1 MSNKTIFGLPVDVL
15 SASNMSFTAS
25 QVDGKYVLKSG
36 DSMSGNLAMEGGAG
50 IDVKDEGNVSVD
62 GKLDVK
68 GYGQFSGNL
77 GVLGNSTV
85 SGLLEAPGGVSSGTL
100 EATGEATFYDQVTM
114 EGKLDLKGN
123 GFFRENLDV
132 LGICNVGGV
141 LEAAGGAYID
151 GKIDVTGPATFA
163 WDVKMDTKL
172 DVKGDVKT
180 EGNLLAMGTL
190 GAVGNATFAGNALV
204 IGVLEVNDTVTAL
217 SNLIVADEAVAT
229 GVISAEAGIFKPDL
243 VVDPAVGVEV
253 IGNVSTDPITSIG
266 DKDNFTP
273 DVNAW
278 SAGWRF
284 VVKAGQNL
292 LVSHLLYASD
302 NMTTNR
308 DVGIWDATGNLLV
321 QATVSNTD
329 PHDALENW
337 HIHAL
342 DQKDYVTLQGGQEY
356 TIGGLYAANEPVTIF
371 GDNGTA
377 VANST
382 YIDATPSGMLK
393 LNTPTLEWP
402 NSLSGPGIIYNCN
415 FYFQVTQPTAQLLYS
430 GITRLPCNPRICLSR
445 TTAQSI
451 PTDDPITITWDTVRW
466 ASIGSANITLD
477 HDNAFIV
484 VPVNGMYMLSYT
496 VIWDSGG
503 SGEKTSNVWVNSDPD
518 QCWGRLTFAS
528 SIEEFHTVT
537 DTVLLNAGDTL
548 QLVVQQ
554 FSGGSIDCM
563 GNAAN
568 HFSCTLLYGT

>member
-1 MSNKTIFGLPVDVL
+1 M
-15 SASNMSFTAS
+15 
-25 QVDGKYVLKSG
+25 
-36 DSMSGNLAMEGGAG
+36 
-50 IDVKDEGNVSVD
+50 
-62 GKLDVK
+62 
-68 GYGQFSGNL
+68 
-77 GVLGNSTV
+77 
-85 SGLLEAPGGVSSGTL
+85 
-100 EATGEATFYDQVTM
+100 
-114 EGKLDLKGN
+114 
-123 GFFRENLDV
+123 
-132 LGICNVGGV
+132 
-141 LEAAGGAYID
+141 
-151 GKIDVTGPATFA
+151 
-163 WDVKMDTKL
+163 
-172 DVKGDVKT
+172 
-180 EGNLLAMGTL
+180 
-190 GAVGNATFAGNALV
+190 
-204 IGVLEVNDTVTAL
+204 
-217 SNLIVADEAVAT
+217 
-229 GVISAEAGIFKPDL
+229 ISAEAGIFKPDL

-371 GDNGTA
+371 GDDGTA

-430 GITRLPCNPRICLSR
+430 GITRLPCNPEYASAEQLPRAFRQTIPSQSLGTRCFGLPLAPPTSRPIMTMHSSLCLSMAC
-445 TTAQSI
+445 TCS
-451 PTDDPITITWDTVRW
+451 PTR
-466 ASIGSANITLD
+466 S
-477 HDNAFIV
+477 
-484 VPVNGMYMLSYT
+484 
-496 VIWDSGG
+496 SGILVAR
-503 SGEKTSNVWVNSDPD
+503 EKRPAT
-518 QCWGRLTFAS
+518 CG
-528 SIEEFHTVT
+528 
-537 DTVLLNAGDTL
+537 
-548 QLVVQQ
+548 
-554 FSGGSIDCM
+554 
-563 GNAAN
+563 
-568 HFSCTLLYGT
+568 